1 MNFIAGLTAA
11 VLLCGAVRMSAADRE
26 PFPAP
31 VREDSPET
39 VTWMLPDSVMSR
51 DFSLFTTVI
60 GTSAKPG
67 REDKFGYPGDRFGPM
82 ILRFVKDGGDVVLQQ
97 AVSPGVTPDFPE
109 NLRRLCS
116 ETGYVDVWR
125 FPVSEDTDGGTVI
138 DVSSWLDDDYFFGLQ
153 AYSFLLRIG
162 QRVSPASGSPS
173 GRTEIVHR
181 DGQVIV
187 RSDLNYAPMP
197 LPGVSRDTSRW
208 RIGTCLTLLPRR
220 TMKPVYADARV
231 GYFHV
236 PSWKPGASGMDI
248 VKVPAVKKF
257 RNGVTLHVF
266 PGFPEHLLPSVRRA
280 VENWDRIF
288 RYCGLSGHVRL
299 VEPSE
304 EDMAS
309 GKYSVDD
316 ARISWIKYNNAP
328 CNENAYGR
336 NYADLRSGEI
346 LCACLGVFSGV
357 DRNIRGWY
365 LSQTGDIGPVPEDM
379 YNALFEMAVTHE
391 IGHILGLEH
400 NFYGSR
406 MFSVGELR
414 DSVLM
419 SRMSHGSSIMDYM
432 RLNYA
437 AMPGDGIAPL
447 DLVPGIG
454 PYDRAAMVWA
464 YGDRHAVRK
473 WCRNSGTWNGRF
485 PGTGKTCFRDD
496 MAAFMFSEDSLRYLS
511 SSARDIQVLSEDLG
525 SDPVSTAW
533 LGMEHICTALDS
545 LHESAEDGRQA
556 ADSAFVVTA
565 LKKQYR
571 QFVGHAVSHFGGVMR
586 IPDGDGN
593 VVTVPVDSASVSAA
607 AEFVDR
613 FVFNPPSWAGDMTDG
628 DYAAEVRSMIE
639 RRTVRRA
646 KPEGSREPD
655 TCGGV
660 FYVADSCRV
669 AGPASPAGAAGDA
682 EGILGNGDFRVK
694 VADGTVVLE
703 TGAPGRF
710 HAAVQ
715 IDSGAGLRARPLSC
729 VSFDAEGR
737 ADITGIL
744 SGILVEND
752 SGQDLGL
759 TFFPDGDMFRNASCS
774 ASENGW
780 LIKVRTMPRYGRS
793 STVAEMVPRSGSIP
807 VTLSFS
813 VSRLRETVAPTV
825 IAVDRSLPGPYR
837 RTVLRTVRQYGRDS
851 GTGTDAVVVSQ
862 VRADCPAAVS
872 FDIAGPGVDVFCV
885 PGFFRVNIGAGR
897 YHDRDSLRSAMYRAL
912 EPFTGRPAGENE

>member
-1 MNFIAGLTAA
+1 
-11 VLLCGAVRMSAADRE
+11 
-26 PFPAP
+26 
-31 VREDSPET
+31 
-39 VTWMLPDSVMSR
+39 
-51 DFSLFTTVI
+51 
-60 GTSAKPG
+60 
-67 REDKFGYPGDRFGPM
+67 
-82 ILRFVKDGGDVVLQQ
+82 
-97 AVSPGVTPDFPE
+97 
-109 NLRRLCS
+109 
-116 ETGYVDVWR
+116 
-125 FPVSEDTDGGTVI
+125 
-138 DVSSWLDDDYFFGLQ
+138 
-153 AYSFLLRIG
+153 
-162 QRVSPASGSPS
+162 
-173 GRTEIVHR
+173 
-181 DGQVIV
+181 
-187 RSDLNYAPMP
+187 
-197 LPGVSRDTSRW
+197 
-208 RIGTCLTLLPRR
+208 
-220 TMKPVYADARV
+220 
-231 GYFHV
+231 
-236 PSWKPGASGMDI
+236 
-248 VKVPAVKKF
+248 
-257 RNGVTLHVF
+257 
-266 PGFPEHLLPSVRRA
+266 
-280 VENWDRIF
+280 
-288 RYCGLSGHVRL
+288 
-299 VEPSE
+299 
-304 EDMAS
+304 
-309 GKYSVDD
+309 
-316 ARISWIKYNNAP
+316 
-328 CNENAYGR
+328 
-336 NYADLRSGEI
+336 
-346 LCACLGVFSGV
+346 
-357 DRNIRGWY
+357 
-365 LSQTGDIGPVPEDM
+365 
-379 YNALFEMAVTHE
+379 
-391 IGHILGLEH
+391 
-400 NFYGSR
+400 
-406 MFSVGELR
+406 
-414 DSVLM
+414 
-419 SRMSHGSSIMDYM
+419 
-432 RLNYA
+432 
-437 AMPGDGIAPL
+437 
-447 DLVPGIG
+447 
-454 PYDRAAMVWA
+454 
-464 YGDRHAVRK
+464 
-473 WCRNSGTWNGRF
+473 
-485 PGTGKTCFRDD
+485 
-496 MAAFMFSEDSLRYLS
+496 
-511 SSARDIQVLSEDLG
+511 
-525 SDPVSTAW
+525 
-533 LGMEHICTALDS
+533 
-545 LHESAEDGRQA
+545 
-556 ADSAFVVTA
+556 
-565 LKKQYR
+565 
-571 QFVGHAVSHFGGVMR
+571 MR

-729 VSFDAEGR
+729 VSFDAEGW

-885 PGFFRVNIGAGR
+885 PGFFRVNIGALGF
-897 YHDRDSLRSAMYRAL
+897 HDRDSLQSALRRAL
-912 EPFTGRPAGENE
+912 DALKMSPKGL